1 LINQTK
7 TFETIMSFDV
17 ETKSTRTPKLDIEYL
32 EWNPSGTRTMV
43 LVHGWPDSARTWLST
58 APAFAAAGFRVLAP
72 SVRGYAGTRFLDQ
85 ATPRSAQLSA
95 LGRDLLDFIDALG
108 LHDPVLVGHDWGARA
123 VANAAGLRSGVAS
136 HLVMVSVGYGTNTVQ
151 QQLSL
156 ELAQNYWY
164 HWFMATP
171 LGERSLRNDRRAF
184 ARRMWD
190 LWSPPGWFDDAE
202 FETTAQAFDNP
213 DWVSITLHCYR
224 HRWGLAEGDAGY
236 ASDDAA
242 LEPLPVL
249 SAPMLVIHGAADA
262 VNPPYTSAGKEAW
275 FTGPYRRVLMEDVG
289 HFPQRESPQRFAE
302 EVLRFCG

>member
-7 TFETIMSFDV
+7 TFETMMSSDV
-17 ETKSTRTPKLDIEYL
+17 AIKSTRTSKLDIEYL
-32 EWNPSGTRTMV
+32 EWNPSGARTMV
-43 LVHGWPDSARTWLST
+43 LVHGWPDSARTWLAT
-58 APAFAAAGFRVLAP
+58 ASAFAVAGFRVLAP

-95 LGRDLLDFIDALG
+95 LGRDLLDFIDALS
-108 LHDPVLVGHDWGARA
+108 LRDPVLVGHDWGARA
-123 VANAAGLRSGVAS
+123 VANAAGLRRGVAS

-171 LGERSLRNDRRAF
+171 LGERSLRDDRRAF
-184 ARRMWD
+184 ARRMWN

-202 FETTAQAFDNP
+202 FEATADAFDNP
-213 DWVSITLHCYR
+213 DWIDIVLHCYT
-224 HRWGLAEGDAGY
+224 HRWGLASGDPAY
-236 ASDDAA
+236 AQDDAA

-249 SAPMLVIHGAADA
+249 ADPMLVIHGAADA
-262 VNPPYTSAGKEAW
+262 VNPPQTSAGKEAW
-275 FTGPYRRVLMEDVG
+275 FTGTYRRVLFDGIG
-289 HFPQRESPQRFAE
+289 HFPQREAPEQFIEA
-302 EVLRFCG
+302 VLAFCR

>member
-1 LINQTK
+1 M
-7 TFETIMSFDV
+7 MSSDV
-17 ETKSTRTPKLDIEYL
+17 AKKSTRTSKLDIEYL
-32 EWNPSGTRTMV
+32 EWNPSGARTMV
-43 LVHGWPDSARTWLST
+43 LVHGWPDYARTWLAA

-95 LGRDLLDFIDALG
+95 LGRDLLDFIDALS
-108 LHDPVLVGHDWGARA
+108 LRDPVLVGHDWGARA
-123 VANAAGLRSGVAS
+123 VANAAGLRRGVAS

-171 LGERSLRNDRRAF
+171 LGERSLRDDRRAF
-184 ARRMWD
+184 ARRMWN

-202 FETTAQAFDNP
+202 FEATADAFDNP
-213 DWVSITLHCYR
+213 DWVDIVLHCYT
-224 HRWGLAEGDAGY
+224 HRWGLASGDPAY
-236 ASDDAA
+236 AQDDAA

-249 SAPMLVIHGAADA
+249 ADPMLVIHGAADA
-262 VNPPYTSAGKEAW
+262 VNPPQTSDGKEAW
-275 FTGPYRRVLMEDVG
+275 FTGTYRRVLFDCIG
-289 HFPQRESPQRFAE
+289 HFPQREAPQRFIE
-302 EVLRFCG
+302 EVLNFCGQGCQPV